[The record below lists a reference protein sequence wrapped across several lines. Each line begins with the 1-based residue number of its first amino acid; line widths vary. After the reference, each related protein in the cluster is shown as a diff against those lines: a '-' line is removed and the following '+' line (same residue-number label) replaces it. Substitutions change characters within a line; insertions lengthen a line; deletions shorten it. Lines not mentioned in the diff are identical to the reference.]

1 MVVWQTTGAQDGSSS
16 GLYGRCFDPSG
27 SPKAPEFVV
36 NSYSTS
42 YQTGAAIA
50 ATSNGSFVIVW
61 TSDSEDG
68 SWYGVY
74 GQRFSGSCDP
84 LGPEFRANT
93 YTTEAQGWP
102 AVAAD
107 LAGNFVVV
115 WGSFYRVSYVSRIHG
130 RRFAASGQAL
140 GPEFRIDQSPDD
152 RAGTPR
158 VSSDA
163 AGNFV

>member
-74 GQRFSGSCDP
+74 GQRFSGSGDP
-84 LGPEFRANT
+84 PGPGFPPNT
-93 YTTEAQGWP
+93 YPTRAQGWP
-102 AVAAD
+102 AVAAQPPGEF
-107 LAGNFVVV
+107 LVFL
-115 WGSFYRVSYVSRIHG
+115 G
-130 RRFAASGQAL
+130 R
-140 GPEFRIDQSPDD
+140 
-152 RAGTPR
+152 
-158 VSSDA
+158 
-163 AGNFV
+163 